1 MQRKC
6 KSFLINCFRQTIK
19 TKELV
24 KDIVVN
30 LPSDEELQDA
40 SPTDILLNA
49 DLIKITEG
57 GVEVRSND
65 SSSIA
70 PVV

>member
-1 MQRKC
+1 M
-6 KSFLINCFRQTIK
+6 
-19 TKELV
+19 
-24 KDIVVN
+24 N

-57 GVEVRSND
+57 GVEVRLND
-65 SSSIA
+65 SSSNA